1 MGRSTRRRNHCHY
14 GGIRYEKISF
24 DQAPSTSCLLSLAH
38 VNALIHSNY
47 AGAGKTSLFNVLAGR
62 ASSNGRIVISSNI
75 RLGNSVIDPTQ
86 PSIRNMFA
94 FVAQEDSLH
103 TPSTPRQALTFSARL
118 RLPKSTTN
126 KQIDDLVNVYI
137 DELGLK
143 SAADTLIGGGLRK
156 GISGG
161 EKRRVSIGV
170 ELISEPSIIFL
181 DEPTSGLDSFAAR
194 QVMSLLQK
202 VADAGN
208 IVLFTIHQPSSDVFA
223 SFDRLVLLNRGRLM
237 YQGLIKDINDDFERN
252 GYPVPKNYN
261 PADWLLVSENI
272 LVHFITFDL
281 QITLT
286 N

>member
-1 MGRSTRRRNHCHY
+1 MIRSS
-14 GGIRYEKISF
+14 ISY
-24 DQAPSTSCLLSLAH
+24 LISLAH
-38 VNALIHSNY
+38 TNALIHSY
-47 AGAGKTSLFNVLAGR
+47 YTGAGKTSLFNVLAGR
-62 ASSNGRIVISSNI
+62 ASSSGRIVISSNI
-75 RLGNSVIDPTQ
+75 RLGNSAIDPNQ

-94 FVAQEDSLH
+94 FVAQDDSLH
-103 TPSTPRQALTFSARL
+103 EPSTPRQALTFSARL

-143 SAADTLIGGGLRK
+143 SAADTLIGGGLKK

-170 ELISEPSIIFL
+170 ELISEPHIIFL

-223 SFDRLVLLNRGRLM
+223 SFDRLVLLNKGRLM

-272 LVHFITFDL
+272 GAFYCF
-281 QITLT
+281 
-286 N
+286 